1 MEGHL
6 VVVLHCGVL
15 FVGRLQRTLGDVVHL
30 QRMDEQGGIIK
41 LALVR
46 PVISCESGVTLTT
59 TLLILQGK
67 LLELQQG
74 FCSTKTAQ

>member
-1 MEGHL
+1 MSVEGHL

-30 QRMDEQGGIIK
+30 QRMGEQGGIIK

-46 PVISCESGVTLTT
+46 PVISESGVTLTT

-67 LLELQQG
+67 LLEL
-74 FCSTKTAQ
+74 